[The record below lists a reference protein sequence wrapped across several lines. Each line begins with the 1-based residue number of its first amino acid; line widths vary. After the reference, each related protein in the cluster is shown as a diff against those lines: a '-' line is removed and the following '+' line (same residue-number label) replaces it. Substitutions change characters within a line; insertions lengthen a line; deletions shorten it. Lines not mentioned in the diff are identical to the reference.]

1 MLHTFLGVRKKL
13 MSAVPLDVMDRQ
25 FKIYKWLFIMVLVI
39 TFLTSFAFY
48 IYGVVIFHSIIIAL
62 VCSIFFGY
70 VVYNLFNLLLLSS
83 LNPMN
88 QSIYRI
94 WVDKKDKDFAF
105 KDLNDEKIAGLQ
117 TEAEINGY
125 LFDIISSLRKE
136 SEVFK
141 PRKESF
147 LNKFIKN
154 LFLITVM
161 LLLAIIVANA
171 IELFIYR
178 AQINSAI
185 SNMLKSKVFE
195 LDPWIK
201 KIIFTPEHGKQFI
214 LIHSNSLLLDL
225 ELLIRGLGKWKIVI
239 DFLIILIFVFPF
251 VLMHRSSEF
260 LKGEYIRE
268 LSLFELKIST
278 KHYIL
283 SKHKI
288 NEIKEF
294 IESTGDKEKLFE
306 RLYGFPKPDKNRIVI

>member
-1 MLHTFLGVRKKL
+1 MLYKLLGVRKET
-13 MSAVPLDVMDRQ
+13 MSAVPYEIMERQ
-25 FKIYKWLFIMVLVI
+25 LKIYKWLVIMLLVI
-39 TFLTSFAFY
+39 SFLSAFAFY
-48 IYGVVIFHSIIIAL
+48 VYGVVIFHSILIAI
-62 VCSIFFGY
+62 VCSLFFGY

-83 LNPMN
+83 LNPMDK
-88 QSIYRI
+88 SIYRI
-94 WVDKKDKDFAF
+94 WIDKKDREYAF
-105 KDLNDEKIAGLQ
+105 RELNNEKIAGLQ
-117 TEAEINGY
+117 TEEEINGY

-195 LDPWIK
+195 LDPWNK
-201 KIIFTPEHGKQFI
+201 KYIFTPEQGKEFI

-225 ELLIRGLGKWKIVI
+225 ELLTRGLGKWKIVV
-239 DFLIILIFVFPF
+239 DFLVILIFVFPF
-251 VLMHRSSEF
+251 ILLHRSPEF

-268 LSLFELKIST
+268 LALEELKISNRFN
-278 KHYIL
+278 IL
-283 SKHKI
+283 SKHKV
-288 NEIKEF
+288 NEIKDY
-294 IESTGDKEKLFE
+294 IETNENEDKLYQ
-306 RLYGFPKPDKNRIVI
+306 RIYGFPKPDKNRIVI

>member
-13 MSAVPLDVMDRQ
+13 MSAVSLDVMDRQ

-154 LFLITVM
+154 LFLITV
-161 LLLAIIVANA
+161 
-171 IELFIYR
+171 
-178 AQINSAI
+178 
-185 SNMLKSKVFE
+185 
-195 LDPWIK
+195 
-201 KIIFTPEHGKQFI
+201 I
-214 LIHSNSLLLDL
+214 LQS
-225 ELLIRGLGKWKIVI
+225 
-239 DFLIILIFVFPF
+239 
-251 VLMHRSSEF
+251 
-260 LKGEYIRE
+260 
-268 LSLFELKIST
+268 
-278 KHYIL
+278 
-283 SKHKI
+283 
-288 NEIKEF
+288 
-294 IESTGDKEKLFE
+294 
-306 RLYGFPKPDKNRIVI
+306 